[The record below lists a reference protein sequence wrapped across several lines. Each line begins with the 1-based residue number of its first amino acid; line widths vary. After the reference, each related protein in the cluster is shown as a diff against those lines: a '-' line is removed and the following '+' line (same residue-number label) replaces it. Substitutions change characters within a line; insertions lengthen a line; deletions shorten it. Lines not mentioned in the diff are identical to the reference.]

1 MRISDLAGCRR
12 KANIVRGEGGG
23 ELLDENRSQG
33 REGGGDS
40 CFHDNETS
48 HASEN
53 MQARG
58 VLDFFSFGMLDQ
70 GGGQV
75 TEAVANRR
83 GEHEP

>member
-33 REGGGDS
+33 GEGGGDS
-40 CFHDNETS
+40 GFHDNEIS

-58 VLDFFSFGMLDQ
+58 GARLLQTRRARPGQGLSD
-70 GGGQV
+70 GGGS
-75 TEAVANRR
+75 ERKR
-83 GEHEP
+83 GA